1 HVATLERR
9 LARSCGS
16 GSTEVNR
23 ALRRSC
29 ESSSSSDL
37 DGSSLDS
44 PQGTLSV
51 ATDYFT
57 SFSDADLTNQARS
70 DVPTQTPGPVNF
82 TPLPIVADDAFNYT
96 GVLPTLAAP
105 AIETSREIEPW
116 MRADLDQ
123 LYFDRVHSFTPFLH
137 QSSYTRISKHLEKRP
152 AMNTRGLSD
161 GTKLSHT
168 CLQYAMWA
176 MASSLSSQF
185 QHLRDAMYRE
195 ALDRFRNLDSP
206 GGPVEKEEGLLK
218 QAQAWILI
226 SMYELMAV
234 GFHRAWIYTRLPCS
248 EDAFQSRTPTISL
261 FLSEAMELQTAAKQ
275 HPFLELI
282 LSISVSEQIRFHMN
296 RSKIGHENGT
306 TPAQFWERH
315 MFVDSVLTRQISRL
329 QGLPVSHRAGS
340 MTLLARIVAQVA
352 SLSLL
357 EVATAMPDTT
367 AEYDHLVDGCE
378 ERAVVAARE
387 ITRLSNILLSD
398 FNICQI
404 HPFTPAPFH
413 LGREALV
420 RFQERGMALEHEAK
434 TMDEA
439 LGELKVANAFCQ
451 GIPKPEPPRVG
462 YEDALAT
469 PDSLMDLLI
478 EEPSMGD

>member
-1 HVATLERR
+1 
-9 LARSCGS
+9 
-16 GSTEVNR
+16 
-23 ALRRSC
+23 
-29 ESSSSSDL
+29 
-37 DGSSLDS
+37 
-44 PQGTLSV
+44 
-51 ATDYFT
+51 
-57 SFSDADLTNQARS
+57 
-70 DVPTQTPGPVNF
+70 
-82 TPLPIVADDAFNYT
+82 
-96 GVLPTLAAP
+96 
-105 AIETSREIEPW
+105 

-137 QSSYTRISKHLEKRP
+137 QSSYIRISKHLEKRRE
-152 AMNTRGLSD
+152 MNTRAISD
-161 GTKLSHT
+161 GTKLSHK

-185 QHLRDAMYRE
+185 QHLRDTMYRE

-234 GFHRAWIYTRLPCS
+234 GFHRAWVSAGRAVRLIQLLRLSSIDKSCDKASGSTEDSDLFVEKEEKRRTLWMAFCLDAVICLVHDLPRTFTESEIYTRLPCS

-357 EVATAMPDTT
+357 EVATAMSDTT

-387 ITRLSNILLSD
+387 MTRLSNILLSD

-420 RFQERGMALEHEAK
+420 RFQERGMALEDEAK

-439 LGELKVANAFCQ
+439 LEELKIANAFCQ
-451 GIPKPEPPRVG
+451 GIPKPEPPRFG